1 MMVLL
6 YLFKFYFVILGCYLL
21 EAFFFSS
28 ERRGVD
34 IEGRVYGE
42 KLSCRGKEKYNQD
55 MLWFERK
62 RHHSELLG
70 CVALLE

>member
-1 MMVLL
+1 M
-6 YLFKFYFVILGCYLL
+6 LGCYLL
-21 EAFFFSS
+21 EACFFPS
-28 ERRGVD
+28 ERRGVN

-62 RHHSELLG
+62 RHP
-70 CVALLE
+70 